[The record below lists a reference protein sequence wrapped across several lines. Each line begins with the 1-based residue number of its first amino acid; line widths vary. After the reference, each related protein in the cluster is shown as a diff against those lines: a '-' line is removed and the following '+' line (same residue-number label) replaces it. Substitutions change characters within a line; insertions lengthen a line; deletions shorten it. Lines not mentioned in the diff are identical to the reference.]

1 MKKMFPKD
9 EEFYDNEVFAQ
20 AEVVPHPKEENRS
33 ALILTQSYHLLSNDD
48 LSTGDNSSND

>member
-48 LSTGDNSSND
+48 LSSSDNSSND